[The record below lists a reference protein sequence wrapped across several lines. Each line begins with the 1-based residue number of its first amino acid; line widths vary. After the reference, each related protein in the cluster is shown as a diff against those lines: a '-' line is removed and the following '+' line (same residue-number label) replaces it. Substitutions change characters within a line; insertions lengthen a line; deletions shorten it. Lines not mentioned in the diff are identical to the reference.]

1 MNGENESSFL
11 FFSNNFLPSFLPLLL
26 LLLLTLTANK
36 ICNRHMLFTK
46 TFLLLTTSG
55 LSENDFNSAEPQDD
69 QAAFVQAKLPTQR
82 DRPIQFGGSYSNP
95 HWRMQ

>member
-11 FFSNNFLPSFLPLLL
+11 FFSNCLPGFLPLL

-36 ICNRHMLFTK
+36 IWKRHMLFTK

-55 LSENDFNSAEPQDD
+55 LSENDFNSAEPQDY
-69 QAAFVQAKLPTQR
+69 QAAFFQAKLPTQR
-82 DRPIQFGGSYSNP
+82 DPPIQFGDSYSN
-95 HWRMQ
+95 HRWRIR